1 MKLSTYLAA
10 AAVVE
15 FVYGALLVLFPDKT
29 VAFFGLEAGSAAM
42 VLARLVGA
50 IVLAVGI
57 VTVLARGAGEAIARR
72 ILVPGFL
79 GGYALLFAVT
89 LVAQA
94 GKAANTYGWI
104 NIALTGLFAL
114 GAVYYMWTM
123 PVGQAAPAAK
133 RAAAPARRSGSASKR
148 RK

>member
-1 MKLSTYLAA
+1 MKLSTYLTV
-10 AAVVE
+10 AAVVD
-15 FVYGALLVLFPDKT
+15 FVYGTLLVLFPERT
-29 VAFFGLEAGSAAM
+29 VGFFGLDTGSAAV

-50 IVLAVGI
+50 IALAVGI

-79 GGYALLFAVT
+79 GGYALLCAVM
-89 LVAQA
+89 LVAQL
-94 GKAANTYGWI
+94 GKAANAYGWI
-104 NIALTGLFAL
+104 NVALTGLLAA

-123 PVGQAAPAAK
+123 PAGAAAPAK
-133 RAAAPARRSGSASKR
+133 RAAAPARRSTGKR